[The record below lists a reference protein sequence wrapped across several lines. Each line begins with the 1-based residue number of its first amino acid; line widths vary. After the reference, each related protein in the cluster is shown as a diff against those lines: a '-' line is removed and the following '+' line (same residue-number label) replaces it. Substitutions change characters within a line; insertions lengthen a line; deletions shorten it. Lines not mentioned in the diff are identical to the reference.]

1 MLFSEVFIPPAVRTS
16 TIIKWKEYYFRILK
30 LLNQRKLEAF
40 KEKWWNKNPNKKSC
54 EEFEED
60 SGGGISI
67 YNIGNYF
74 ESYTLNH
81 KNFITNYLISV
92 RFKLFINRSVTGG
105 VFIVIFVGIGLA
117 ILTLVF
123 EYVYYKDKKQSRVS
137 SATGDTQMKIPVQV
151 QGFDKEHDETKAY
164 VPIS

>member
-1 MLFSEVFIPPAVRTS
+1 MLFLDLLNHKLSLRYI
-16 TIIKWKEYYFRILK
+16 YRILK

-40 KEKWWNKNPNKKSC
+40 KENWWNKNPNKKSC

-67 YNIGNYF
+67 YNIGMSVILAFYSIQNKSYLLCVWIALFKKHHYF
-74 ESYTLNH
+74 S
-81 KNFITNYLISV
+81 
-92 RFKLFINRSVTGG
+92 GG

-137 SATGDTQMKIPVQV
+137 TADSTAKIPVQV
-151 QGFDKEHDETKAY
+151 KEFDKQHDETKAY

>member
-1 MLFSEVFIPPAVRTS
+1 MLFLDFLNHKLSLRYI
-16 TIIKWKEYYFRILK
+16 YRILK

-40 KEKWWNKNPNKKSC
+40 KENWWNKNPNKKSC

-67 YNIGNYF
+67 YNIGMGVISSHFIQYKTSLHVYLLCVWIALFKKHNYF
-74 ESYTLNH
+74 S
-81 KNFITNYLISV
+81 
-92 RFKLFINRSVTGG
+92 GG

-137 SATGDTQMKIPVQV
+137 TADSTAKIPVQV
-151 QGFDKEHDETKAY
+151 KEFDKQHDEAKAY